1 MSYGTSIRLPEGRV
15 YLNRMALNSL
25 RELKEKRDEAVKDV
39 RDMKEQLKMLAAG
52 TPKDLFPDENDI
64 LFRVN
69 QEFEE
74 VWDSLEDYF
83 WTRDLCNF
91 VIGELDGW
99 AWSQYSY
106 AGSREELKEEV
117 EEKLSPEKSDDWWRM
132 VEHDYD
138 SSLRLETDKVNSL
151 ETFERALDQQTDRYM
166 SRYDK
171 VADKY
176 VLYFKGR
183 LFSLHNGHF
192 LFSSKESAIAFF
204 FRNLGLEVHAYDEKA
219 FVEKNKDF
227 IFNELKPYYEGVADN
242 GDSMEKLVEQLLA
255 SDDRDYEIRYKL
267 FHKIEM
273 ALHNFILQFVEVK
286 KVVLMPDKEQ
296 A

>member
-25 RELKEKRDEAVKDV
+25 HELKEKRDEAAKDV

-52 TPKDLFPDENDI
+52 TPKDLFPGETDI

-83 WTRDLCNF
+83 WMRDLCNYI
-91 VIGELDGW
+91 IGELDGW
-99 AWSQYSY
+99 AWSQYSH
-106 AGSREELKEEV
+106 AGPRGEFEEQV
-117 EEKLSPEKSDDWWRM
+117 EDKLDPEQRADWWRI

-138 SSLRLETDKVNSL
+138 SSLRLEADKANTL
-151 ETFERALDQQTDRYM
+151 ETFEKALDRQAERYM
-166 SRYDK
+166 SRYDR
-171 VADKY
+171 VADRF

-183 LFSLHNGHF
+183 LFCLHNGHF

-204 FRNLGLEVHAYDEKA
+204 FRYLDFEVSAYDEKA
-219 FVEKNKDF
+219 FVEKNKDL
-227 IFNELKPYYEGVADN
+227 IFNELRSYYADAVDD
-242 GDSMEKLVEQLLA
+242 GESVEELVDQLLA
-255 SDDRDYEIRYKL
+255 SDDRDYKIRYKL
-267 FHKIEM
+267 IHKIEM
-273 ALHNFILQFVEVK
+273 ALRNFILQFVEVK
-286 KVVLMPDKEQ
+286 KVILLPDKEQ